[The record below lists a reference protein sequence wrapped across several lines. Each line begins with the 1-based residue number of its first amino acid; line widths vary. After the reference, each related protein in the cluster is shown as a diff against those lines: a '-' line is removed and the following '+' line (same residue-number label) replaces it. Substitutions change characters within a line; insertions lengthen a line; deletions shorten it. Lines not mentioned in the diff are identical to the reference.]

1 MRRVLITGAT
11 GGIGR
16 TLVAEFLDRGWFVGI
31 QWRGDETEARRLAA
45 LAPDRTSLHRADLAQ
60 ESDVAAMFAG
70 PAFDALVANA
80 GKYESRSCG
89 IHEMSLEQWERTF
102 QNNTRSAFLCL
113 KHFLK
118 SQAGRGAHECSVV
131 LLGSTAGEFGEALH
145 ADYAASKSALKG
157 LMLSAKNEIARICP
171 AGRINMVSPA
181 WTLTPMARDFLSNPA
196 AIARS
201 LQTKPLRK
209 LVRSE
214 DVAKAVAFLA
224 DPSLSGQI
232 TGHNL
237 MVTGGMEGRV
247 LWSPEELDVSSV

>member
-1 MRRVLITGAT
+1 MNRVLITGAS

-16 TLVAEFLDRGWFVGI
+16 TLVSEFLDRGWFVGI
-31 QWRGDETEARRLAA
+31 QFRGDETEAKRLAA
-45 LAPDRTSLHRADLAQ
+45 LAPDRTSLHRADLSQ
-60 ESDVAAMFAG
+60 EPEVAAMFSGA
-70 PAFDALVANA
+70 PFDALVANA

-89 IHEMSLEQWERTF
+89 IHELSLEQWECTF

-118 SQAGRGAHECSVV
+118 SQVGRGARECSVV
-131 LLGSTAGEFGEALH
+131 LLGSTAGEFGEAFH
-145 ADYAASKSALKG
+145 ADYSASKAALKG

-171 AGRINMVSPA
+171 AGRINMVSPS
-181 WTLTPMARDFLSNPA
+181 WTLTPMARDFLSDSA

-201 LQTKPLRK
+201 LQTKPIRK
-209 LVRSE
+209 LVRAE

-224 DPSLSGQI
+224 DPALSGMI

-237 MVTGGMEGRV
+237 VVTGGMEGRV
-247 LWSPEELDVSSV
+247 LWSPEEIDASMA